1 MYSQYLK
8 EKENPKLKLEAKRN
22 FRSYNENNHNLH
34 RELFTNY
41 IDIILT
47 FFDHLPPC
55 IDIFKHWQKMNIFG
69 PLTYLVL
76 KRSLWTTL
84 WLKLAF
90 YQVAFEGMLFYS
102 RANWNNFVN
111 WGMNTTLWISE
122 SRESR
127 LFVLLGLLAVLSE
140 VFLVG

>member
-22 FRSYNENNHNLH
+22 FRSYNKNNHNLH

-76 KRSLWTTL
+76 KRSL
-84 WLKLAF
+84 
-90 YQVAFEGMLFYS
+90 
-102 RANWNNFVN
+102 
-111 WGMNTTLWISE
+111 
-122 SRESR
+122 
-127 LFVLLGLLAVLSE
+127 
-140 VFLVG
+140 